1 MTRNLVIFL
10 LVICLTA
17 YTIAVMAN
25 DLGICYSPAN
35 PFPDKLSK
43 SDPLYQTAL
52 EEHQRHLED
61 MEYYVNCL
69 DRERAVAF
77 GQLKTSF
84 DLFLHNFGEDAVF
97 KYAAEKKAGD

>member
-1 MTRNLVIFL
+1 MKRNLVTFF

-17 YTIAVMAN
+17 RTVAVMAN
-25 DLGICYSPAN
+25 DVGVCYPPVD

-61 MEYYVNCL
+61 MEDYVNCL

-77 GQLKTSF
+77 SQLKTSF
-84 DLFLHNFGEDAVF
+84 DLFLDNFGEDAVL
-97 KYAAEKKAGD
+97 KYAVKKKAGD

>member
-1 MTRNLVIFL
+1 MKQNLVTFL

-17 YTIAVMAN
+17 HTVAVMAN
-25 DLGICYSPAN
+25 DVGVCYPPVD

-52 EEHQRHLED
+52 EEHQKHLED
-61 MEYYVNCL
+61 MEDYVNCL
-69 DRERAVAF
+69 DRERGVAF
-77 GQLKTSF
+77 GQLRTSF

-97 KYAAEKKAGD
+97 KYAAEKKTGD